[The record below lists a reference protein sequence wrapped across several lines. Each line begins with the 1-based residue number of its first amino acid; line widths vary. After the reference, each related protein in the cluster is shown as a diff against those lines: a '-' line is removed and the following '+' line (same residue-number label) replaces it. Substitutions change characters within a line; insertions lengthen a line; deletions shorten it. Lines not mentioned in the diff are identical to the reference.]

1 MKYFAHFTP
10 ELGNI
15 SLSKLDGGKK
25 CEVFVESFWT
35 NNMLVDCVHVSL
47 VGDEVEM
54 MEVAR
59 KIMVKTC
66 VKNKGVGH

>member
-1 MKYFAHFTP
+1 MF
-10 ELGNI
+10 
-15 SLSKLDGGKK
+15 
-25 CEVFVESFWT
+25 
-35 NNMLVDCVHVSL
+35 VDCVYVSL